1 VTADPDVQSS
11 TEAQGQLAQKA
22 TRAFGWSFLNTVVS
36 RLGTVAI
43 GVVLARLLGPESFG
57 TFAVATVA
65 MLAMLSF
72 NELGVSLA
80 IVRWKDDPAHIAPTV
95 NSISVLS
102 SLLLFGVVVLT
113 APAFASAMGDPEA
126 TNVVRLMSVAIV
138 INGAVAGPAALL
150 QREFK
155 QGRRMAID
163 QVNTWL
169 GAVVSLG
176 LALTGLGAMSLAIGR
191 IAGSLVS
198 GVMFLIWSPLRYR
211 FGFNPPIARALLRFG
226 LPLAGASMI
235 VFAVGYAD
243 QLVTGAVLGST
254 ALGFYVLAFSLSSW
268 PVSIFSQPLRSV
280 APAAFARLQGDPKQ
294 MNQAFADVLTLLSA
308 VALPSCLLLAGAST
322 AVIDFVYGADWAP
335 SAVVLSYLGLM
346 AVARILFEL
355 AYDFLVIKGQSSSI
369 LLVQLLWLSLLVPA
383 LIVGASFAGL
393 RGVAIAQTAVAI
405 LVVLPAYALL
415 LRRAGQHLKSLARQ
429 VLPALLV
436 GLTVA
441 GLTHLISSELSSA
454 FLACVLSGL
463 IGLVGVIGLL
473 ASKKHVIAR
482 FRSLRGQALA
492 T

>member
-1 VTADPDVQSS
+1 VTTELDVQPA
-11 TEAQGQLAQKA
+11 TQGQLADQA
-22 TRAFGWSFLNTVVS
+22 SRAFGWSFLNTVVS
-36 RLGTVAI
+36 RLGTLAI
-43 GVVLARLLGPESFG
+43 GIVLARVLGPESFG

-80 IVRWKDDPAHIAPTV
+80 IVRWRDDPARIAPTV

-113 APAFASAMGDPEA
+113 APAFSSAMGDPEA

-169 GAVVSLG
+169 GAVVSLA

-198 GVMFLIWSPLRYR
+198 GVMFLLWSPLPYR
-211 FGFNPPIARALLRFG
+211 LGFDPLVAKALLRFG

-254 ALGFYVLAFSLSSW
+254 ALGYYVLAFNLSSW

-280 APAAFARLQGDPKQ
+280 APAAFARLQDQPTR
-294 MNQAFADVLTLLSA
+294 MNQAFTDVLKLLSA
-308 VALPSCLLLAGAST
+308 VALPSCLLLVGAAT
-322 AVIDFVYGADWAP
+322 AIINFVYGSAWAP
-335 SAVVLSYLGLM
+335 AAAVLSYLGVM
-346 AVARILFEL
+346 AAARIFFEL
-355 AYDFLVIKGQSSSI
+355 AYDFLVIKGKSQWI
-369 LLVQLLWLSLLVPA
+369 LIVQIGWLTVLVPV
-383 LIVGASFAGL
+383 LIVGARFGGL
-393 RGVAIAQTAVAI
+393 RGVAIAQAMVAV

-415 LRRAGQHLKSLARQ
+415 LRRAGLRLKIIARQ
-429 VLPALLV
+429 VWPTLLV
-436 GLTVA
+436 AGAVA
-441 GLTHLISSELSSA
+441 GLALLITTEVPSA

-463 IGLVGVIGLL
+463 VALVGVGGLL
-473 ASKKHVIAR
+473 LNNKQLIRH
-482 FRSLRGQALA
+482 FRSLRGQPVA

>member
-1 VTADPDVQSS
+1 
-11 TEAQGQLAQKA
+11 
-22 TRAFGWSFLNTVVS
+22 
-36 RLGTVAI
+36 
-43 GVVLARLLGPESFG
+43 
-57 TFAVATVA
+57 
-65 MLAMLSF
+65 
-72 NELGVSLA
+72 LA

-95 NSISVLS
+95 NSISLVS

-254 ALGFYVLAFSLSSW
+254 ALGFYVLAFGLSSW

-280 APAAFARLQGDPKQ
+280 APAAFARID
-294 MNQAFADVLTLLSA
+294 NSDQANRAFGDVLQLLAS
-308 VALPSCLLLAGAST
+308 VALPVCLVLSGASGPIIGIVYGAQWTPAAGVLAFLAIQAAARIFFELTYDFVVVKGETRWILTAQVAWLVILIPALLLGAQLGGLPGIAIAQAAVTVLVVVPLYARLLRRVGISAATLFSRIWLPIVAALVVLVVAMGATLIGSALLAGAIS
-322 AVIDFVYGADWAP
+322 GAIT
-335 SAVVLSYLGLM
+335 L
-346 AVARILFEL
+346 
-355 AYDFLVIKGQSSSI
+355 
-369 LLVQLLWLSLLVPA
+369 
-383 LIVGASFAGL
+383 
-393 RGVAIAQTAVAI
+393 
-405 LVVLPAYALL
+405 
-415 LRRAGQHLKSLARQ
+415 
-429 VLPALLV
+429 
-436 GLTVA
+436 
-441 GLTHLISSELSSA
+441 
-454 FLACVLSGL
+454 
-463 IGLVGVIGLL
+463 GVIGLL
-473 ASKKHVIAR
+473 LWNSR
-482 FRSLRGQALA
+482 ELLSRLRTLRSNEGM
-492 T
+492 